1 MYSGAVANILLC
13 LGQVTWVMREGNSEA
28 RRDKRG
34 GEKTRVFK
42 QLSIIRPG
50 GDWN

>member
-1 MYSGAVANILLC
+1 MPEQLRIFCYVL
-13 LGQVTWVMREGNSEA
+13 VTWVQREGNSEA